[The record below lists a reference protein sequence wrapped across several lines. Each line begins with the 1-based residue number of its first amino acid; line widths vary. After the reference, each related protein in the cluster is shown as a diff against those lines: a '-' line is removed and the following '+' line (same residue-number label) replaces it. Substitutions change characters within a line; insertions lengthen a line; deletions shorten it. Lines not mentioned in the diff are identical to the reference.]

1 MSSFPFFFF
10 LTLYC
15 IAHLLGLAGGTRI
28 DLEGF
33 NLFFGCP
40 GFFFFF
46 HVRKLAAPQRQHLRE
61 IFIVVFTES
70 TLGLCVCYLNSNSSA
85 VCWPNIVSVMHGVT
99 VFARRLR

>member
-1 MSSFPFFFF
+1 MPICWA
-10 LTLYC
+10 L
-15 IAHLLGLAGGTRI
+15 
-28 DLEGF
+28 LEGHA
-33 NLFFGCP
+33 LILKDSICSSGARFFS
-40 GFFFFF
+40 FFF

-85 VCWPNIVSVMHGVT
+85 VCWPNIVSVMHSVT